1 MVSATSIF
9 DLMQTFY
16 FIDFFLLDPIS
27 KGQLASNDA
36 VNAATIV
43 PWIFCVLFLII
54 GGVVGH
60 FVSRH
65 YTKNAA
71 FPGEHR
77 NQLSW

>member
-1 MVSATSIF
+1 MVSSDIYDWFVAIF
-9 DLMQTFY
+9 FM
-16 FIDFFLLDPIS
+16 FFSFVLDPIS

-65 YTKNAA
+65 YTKNSA